1 MAEAYRYPL
10 TRICIRSGSLTLPMS
25 LLGVFPE
32 HGEVVGYDTGR
43 DEEFLL
49 QVEGRRVAG
58 LGPFFIAHELD
69 VNDELHIRP
78 LEDGRYAFV
87 PFVKPKRPDFSRP
100 EVIGKV
106 LDGVLE
112 QGVPMSEAE
121 IRGLYP
127 DIPSGF
133 PLRQALEQDLRMVM
147 HDGRWQARD
156 VLERAVAEEQRRVGK
171 REERRRAKAAAEAAA
186 AAAAKAGAQTGAE
199 PKAGPADGEGA
210 RTSGTPADGSGAVGR
225 QPFGREARQQDL
237 EADRRRRAREA
248 AERERTDR
256 EAAMSARA
264 EVEAA
269 LEAQAA
275 KEAQIMALVEQDEL
289 ERTISQAGSQP
300 DATEQAAADDDLR
313 RHSRERLAAHAE
325 ADALDQARRQRDA
338 RADRQRAET
347 DSGEHETFGWDQPPP
362 RRLRFPWSRRREE
375 PKAAAAPTPNAAAD
389 DRRAAAGPNNDPLKL
404 DRLGQARPVDR
415 SAATP
420 KVTPA
425 PRPGLFTTDAAL
437 NSASLPP
444 GDPAKTKRAREAFA
458 TLGYRVEGL
467 AHGQL
472 MLHTELG
479 RRSERSLVHVLSE
492 GQRLDWG
499 ALLHRRREAS
509 ATYLAV
515 VGDHR
520 DLHRLVAP
528 ADLAKATLWSWA
540 GLDRV
545 LELANALPLGPFD
558 LEPHFERD
566 GLFEYGL
573 ERFERT
579 VGKRLQERGAFSAV
593 LERLGGFKAPSVFLL
608 EDVASDAELP
618 RDQALRTLE
627 RLSEAPW
634 HLVSRVDSGEFCLRY
649 RVHEALENMSLYA
662 TSLRDRLPDRQRE
675 KVRGL
680 PDGVDPIGGDDVISL
695 QADGAAP
702 QAEATPPGDTELQAA
717 GVSQQR
723 LPFAGPGIA
732 EDRVDDDV
740 TLLTGEV
747 QRRG

>member
-32 HGEVVGYDTGR
+32 HGEVVGYDAGR

-58 LGPFFIAHELD
+58 LGPFFTAHELD

-78 LEDGRYAFV
+78 MEDGRYAFV

-106 LDGVLE
+106 IDGVLE
-112 QGVPMSEAE
+112 QGVPLSEAE
-121 IRGLYP
+121 IRGLFP
-127 DIPSGF
+127 EVPSGF
-133 PLRQALEQDLRMVM
+133 PLRQALEQDLRLVA
-147 HDGRWQARD
+147 HDGRWQAREL
-156 VLERAVAEEQRRVGK
+156 LERAVAEERRRLSK
-171 REERRRAKAAAEAAA
+171 REERRRAKAAAEAEE
-186 AAAAKAGAQTGAE
+186 AAKTAGE
-199 PKAGPADGEGA
+199 AGPEAKTSAGGQPDG
-210 RTSGTPADGSGAVGR
+210 RSQGTPADGAAPAGR
-225 QPFGREARQQDL
+225 QPFGRDARQQDL

-248 AERERTDR
+248 AEREGAERQ
-256 EAAMSARA
+256 AAMRDRA
-264 EVEAA
+264 AVEAA

-289 ERTISQAGSQP
+289 ERTIVQAGGRP
-300 DATEQAAADDDLR
+300 ADPEQADGADDELR

-325 ADALDQARRQRDA
+325 ADTLDQARRQRDA

-347 DSGEHETFGWDQPPP
+347 DSGEHESFGWDQPPP

-375 PKAAAAPTPNAAAD
+375 PKAAAPTPSAPAD
-389 DRRAAAGPNNDPLKL
+389 ERRAPSGPNSDPLKL

-415 SAATP
+415 SAASP

-425 PRPGLFTTDAAL
+425 PRAGLFTSDAAL
-437 NSASLPP
+437 NSATLPP

-479 RRSERSLVHVLSE
+479 RRFERTLVHVLSE

-499 ALLHRRREAS
+499 ALLHRRREAA

-545 LELANALPLGPFD
+545 LELANTLPLGPFD

-579 VGKRLQERGAFSAV
+579 VAKRLQERGAFSAV

-675 KVRGL
+675 RVRGL
-680 PDGVDPIGGDDVISL
+680 PDGVDPIGGDEVASL
-695 QADGAAP
+695 QADGVAP
-702 QAEATPPGDTELQAA
+702 QAEAPAPGPTEVQTTAA
-717 GVSQQR
+717 QQR
-723 LPFAGPGIA
+723 LPFAGPGIVEDPA
-732 EDRVDDDV
+732 EDDEV
-740 TLLTGEV
+740 TLLTGEA
-747 QRRG
+747 QRRA